1 MSNLSLRYENRP
13 REIQKVSLTF
23 SFLTENLSKKKFYIL
38 DFQAPIEVS
47 IKGITRGYAEFLN

>member
-1 MSNLSLRYENRP
+1 M
-13 REIQKVSLTF
+13 SLTF

-38 DFQAPIEVS
+38 DFQAPREVS